1 MKLEDDTKSST
12 SQLQVLR
19 EFSHPFIFYFYYFY
33 FYYYYYYYYYFLSFP
48 YYILRTICLISLGV
62 G

>member
-1 MKLEDDTKSST
+1 MKLEDNTKSST

-19 EFSHPFIFYFYYFY
+19 EFSHPLFFLFLFLFLFFYFFY
-33 FYYYYYYYYYFLSFP
+33 FFSP

-62 G
+62 GNFCF